1 MDVQDIITHTADIT
15 LDDEEQGIRFEDEEF
30 GVQAL
35 PAAKST
41 WTIVGRF
48 LTDRNLKTEVMKH
61 VMASAWKPL
70 MGIEITDVQAN
81 LFLFTFFDELDMR
94 RVSDIPQGY
103 RTAKVLERIGDYVG
117 VFLRYDER
125 NFERQWTSFYRVR
138 VTHDVSN
145 PLKRR
150 MKMILRDGSWTW
162 INFKYERL
170 HMFCFFCGKMGH
182 TDKFC
187 LQARRSLL
195 RPEQYPFGVSMRA
208 GGTGPAKTLGEK
220 WFQLGQERRREIGY
234 GSEGGGMAVAAGVG
248 RGGLSRVEGATAT
261 GRVGSDAG
269 DVEGMGGEGVGGEGV
284 GVRVDPKRR
293 RTDRG
298 EVNAVNGDMVVD
310 SESFL
315 AGPVDQTV
323 REIEGMVSSKKPD
336 FVFLIETKVDRD
348 HAERLRVK
356 LGFDGLF
363 CTNSSGLS
371 GGIALLWRTNN
382 TARLISYSTNYVDV
396 EVTMPGFEKW
406 RMTGFYGF
414 SQRGQ
419 RRDSWDLIRTLA
431 GKSNLPWV
439 MIGDFNDLLY
449 QAEKRGGNPHPLSL
463 LHGFGETIEEC
474 GLAQMPMMGYPF
486 TWEKGKG
493 TPNWIEERLD
503 KVLTSQSWRD
513 IVPDA
518 SVQNILTRKLDHSAL
533 FLGIL
538 NLRERMGGLRRGF
551 RFEMAWLHDEGCRD
565 VVEKAWDEGAGRG
578 LQECISICG
587 NRLSRWGGE
596 RFHKFGERIRN
607 LRKEQLRLRGCNDPS
622 SLAEFQRLEE
632 CLCRIEAQEDTYWRQ
647 RAKQHW
653 LKNAD
658 ANTKYYHSGD
668 WVEGDAMRNV
678 IYNYYK
684 TIFTSGPPSDSGDF
698 FGNIASRVTQV
709 QNELLLRPFDASEVK
724 SALFS
729 MFPNKAPG
737 PDGMNPGFYQH
748 FWDVVGGDVSAY
760 IVDCLNNRSF
770 PARLNDTNII
780 LIPKKKT
787 PEMVSDYR
795 PIALSNVVYRIMAK
809 VITARMKP
817 LMGGI
822 ISDTQSAFISDRL
835 ITDNILIAAEV
846 GHFLNRKQCGITGWG
861 ALKLDMA
868 KAYDR
873 MEWPFLRSMMLAL
886 GFDERA
892 TAQEASVVKQ
902 CLAAYEEMSGQAVN
916 YYKSSICYS
925 KNTRDEQRGEVADIL
940 GVVQAP
946 NFGKYLGLPS
956 FVGRNRRAVFSYI
969 DDKIRQRIGSWNKK
983 LLSQAGK
990 EVLLKSVAQSMP
1002 TFSMSVF
1009 LLPLNTCTAIER
1021 AMNRYWWRAKD
1032 DQGIHWK
1039 AWDKLCIP
1047 KKYGGLGFKELHAF
1061 NLAMLGKQA
1070 WRLLTKPETLVSKI
1084 YKARY
1089 YPKGTFFDASVGN
1102 NPSYCWRSI
1111 MAAQE
1116 LVCGGVRRRIG
1127 NGKETLIWEH
1137 PWLQDDNN
1145 AEIITD
1151 KPPYL
1156 AQATVMGLIDQETA
1170 TWDHEILNDIF
1181 IPEDVMRILKIP
1193 VSPDYEDMWYWHG
1206 DVTGEYSV
1214 KSGYRQVVGDYVHT
1228 TGMFDK

>member
-1 MDVQDIITHTADIT
+1 M
-15 LDDEEQGIRFEDEEF
+15 R
-30 GVQAL
+30 
-35 PAAKST
+35 
-41 WTIVGRF
+41 VGG
-48 LTDRNLKTEVMKH
+48 TN
-61 VMASAWKPL
+61 S
-70 MGIEITDVQAN
+70 
-81 LFLFTFFDELDMR
+81 
-94 RVSDIPQGY
+94 
-103 RTAKVLERIGDYVG
+103 AKV
-117 VFLRYDER
+117 
-125 NFERQWTSFYRVR
+125 
-138 VTHDVSN
+138 
-145 PLKRR
+145 
-150 MKMILRDGSWTW
+150 
-162 INFKYERL
+162 
-170 HMFCFFCGKMGH
+170 
-182 TDKFC
+182 
-187 LQARRSLL
+187 
-195 RPEQYPFGVSMRA
+195 
-208 GGTGPAKTLGEK
+208 LGEK

-234 GSEGGGMAVAAGVG
+234 GSGRGGMSVGVGVG
-248 RGGLSRVEGATAT
+248 RSEQTRVEVSQPTA
-261 GRVGSDAG
+261 RVGSDI
-269 DVEGMGGEGVGGEGV
+269 GGVGGLGSEGVGGEGV

-293 RTDRG
+293 RTEIG
-298 EVNAVNGDMVVD
+298 EVSALNGDMVVD
-310 SESFL
+310 SDSL
-315 AGPVDQTV
+315 MAGPVDQTV
-323 REIEGMVSSKKPD
+323 REIEDMVSSKKPD

-363 CTNSSGLS
+363 CIDSSGLS
-371 GGIALLWRTNN
+371 GGLALLWRANN

-406 RMTGFYGF
+406 RMTGFYDF

-419 RRDSWDLIRTLA
+419 RRDSWSLIRTLA
-431 GKSNLPWV
+431 GRSNLPWV
-439 MIGDFNDLLY
+439 MIGDFNDLLF
-449 QAEKRGGNPHPLSL
+449 QSEKRGGNPHPLSL

-503 KVLTSQSWRD
+503 KVLTSQRWRE

-518 SVQNILTRKLDHSAL
+518 SVQNILTRKSDHSAL

-538 NLRERMGGLRRGF
+538 NLRERTGGLRRGF

-565 VVEKAWDEGAGRG
+565 VVEKAWNDGAGRG
-578 LQECISICG
+578 LQECISVCG
-587 NRLSRWGGE
+587 HRLSRWGGE
-596 RFHKFGERIRN
+596 HFHKFGERIRN
-607 LRKEQLRLRGCNDPS
+607 LRKEQLRLRGCNDPV
-622 SLAEFQRLEE
+622 SLAEFQRLEK

-668 WVEGDAMRNV
+668 WVEGEAMRNV
-678 IYNYYK
+678 IYDNYK
-684 TIFTSGPPSDSGDF
+684 TIFTSDSPRDSGEF
-698 FGNIASRVTQV
+698 FGSIASRVSQV

-729 MFPNKAPG
+729 MFPDKAPG
-737 PDGMNPGFYQH
+737 LDGMNPGFYQH
-748 FWDVVGGDVSAY
+748 FWDIVGGDVSTY
-760 IVDCLNNRSF
+760 IVNCLNTRSF
-770 PARLNDTNII
+770 PTCLNDTNII

-817 LMGGI
+817 LMGDI

-846 GHFLNRKQCGITGWG
+846 GHFLNRKQCGVTGWG

-873 MEWPFLRSMMLAL
+873 VEWPFLRGMMLAL
-886 GFDERA
+886 GFDERWVDLIMLCV
-892 TAQEASVVKQ
+892 TSVSYSILEANVVKQ
-902 CLAAYEEMSGQAVN
+902 CLSVYEEMSGQAVN

-925 KNTRDEQRGEVADIL
+925 KNTRDEHREEVVSIL
-940 GVVQAP
+940 RVVQAP
-946 NFGKYLGLPS
+946 NFGRYLGLPS

-969 DDKIRQRIGSWNKK
+969 DDKVRQRIGSWNKK

-1009 LLPLNTCTAIER
+1009 LLPMNTCTAIER
-1021 AMNRYWWRAKD
+1021 AMNRYWWRSKD

-1047 KKYGGLGFKELHAF
+1047 NKYGGLGFKELHAF

-1070 WRLLTKPETLVSKI
+1070 WRLLTKPESLVSRI

-1089 YPKGTFFDASVGN
+1089 YPKGTFFDACIGN

-1111 MAAQE
+1111 MAAHE
-1116 LVCGGVRRRIG
+1116 LICGGVRRRIG
-1127 NGKETLIWEH
+1127 NGKGTLIWDH
-1137 PWLQDDNN
+1137 P
-1145 AEIITD
+1145 
-1151 KPPYL
+1151 
-1156 AQATVMGLIDQETA
+1156 
-1170 TWDHEILNDIF
+1170 
-1181 IPEDVMRILKIP
+1181 
-1193 VSPDYEDMWYWHG
+1193 
-1206 DVTGEYSV
+1206 
-1214 KSGYRQVVGDYVHT
+1214 
-1228 TGMFDK
+1228 